1 MPIPN
6 NAINSDKDVFFT
18 ERFKTLVR
26 SEKELLK
33 RTARTK
39 PIIERNVLYAYR
51 NDIYR
56 LLRSFDIP
64 SHMWW
69 PTAYINDIEDPT
81 QDITHLTLIYVID
94 ETVLAG
100 AISRSNTVQG

>member
-6 NAINSDKDVFFT
+6 NEINSDKDVFFT
-18 ERFKTLVR
+18 ESFKTLVR

-33 RTARTK
+33 RSAHSK
-39 PIIERNVLYAYR
+39 PIVEKNVLYAYR

-56 LLRSFDIP
+56 LLRSFEIP
-64 SHMWW
+64 SYMWW
-69 PTAYINDIEDPT
+69 ATAYINGFEDPT
-81 QDITHLTLIYVID
+81 SDITNLSEIFIID
-94 ETVLAG
+94 ESVLAG

>member
-6 NAINSDKDVFFT
+6 NEIGSDKDVFFT
-18 ERFKTLVR
+18 DSFKTLVR

-33 RTARTK
+33 RTAHTK
-39 PIIERNVLYAYR
+39 PIIEKNVLYAYR

-56 LLRSFDIP
+56 LLRYLSVP
-64 SHMWW
+64 SYLYWA
-69 PTAYINDIEDPT
+69 TAYINGIEDPT
-81 QDITHLTLIYVID
+81 QDITHLSSIYLLDESTLS
-94 ETVLAG
+94 G